1 MALRR
6 KIHQYPELGNDLPR
20 TKAAVLEAIGDL
32 DLQIEH
38 SLSTSGLVVTLK
50 GARPGPSILLRGD
63 MDALP
68 MTENTGLPF
77 TSRNAGCMHAC
88 GHDSHAAMLAT
99 AARLLCLHREDLAGE
114 VRFMFQ
120 PGEEDPGG
128 ALPMIEEGLLDR
140 GGPPDGAF
148 ALHIYPNLPAG
159 TIACRAGAVMAG
171 ADTVTIRINGK
182 GGHGAMPYDA
192 LDPVPVACE
201 LVQAFQTFVTRRTK
215 PFDPIVLT
223 VGRIQAGTASNVI
236 PAQAELDASLRFF
249 SEHARAE
256 AHAGIR
262 RLARNIAAAHSMTA
276 EIDVHTGY
284 PATYNDTGF
293 VELVVATASDLFG
306 EAGYFAMPDP
316 VMASEDFSY
325 VLQRIP
331 GAFAFLGA
339 APEGTDPANAPP
351 CHSSHLALEESAMA
365 AGIAMHAALAQEFL
379 KGGPIQL

>member
-1 MALRR
+1 MNTGYDKLLSQARDLLPRAVALRR

-148 ALHIYPNLPAG
+148 ALHI
-159 TIACRAGAVMAG
+159 
-171 ADTVTIRINGK
+171 
-182 GGHGAMPYDA
+182 
-192 LDPVPVACE
+192 
-201 LVQAFQTFVTRRTK
+201 
-215 PFDPIVLT
+215 
-223 VGRIQAGTASNVI
+223 
-236 PAQAELDASLRFF
+236 
-249 SEHARAE
+249 
-256 AHAGIR
+256 
-262 RLARNIAAAHSMTA
+262 
-276 EIDVHTGY
+276 
-284 PATYNDTGF
+284 
-293 VELVVATASDLFG
+293 
-306 EAGYFAMPDP
+306 
-316 VMASEDFSY
+316 
-325 VLQRIP
+325 
-331 GAFAFLGA
+331 
-339 APEGTDPANAPP
+339 
-351 CHSSHLALEESAMA
+351 
-365 AGIAMHAALAQEFL
+365 
-379 KGGPIQL
+379 